1 MKTFVI
7 GSSRVTR
14 LRKFIEKGNDWN
26 LGDHVVKIQGVNGG
40 TVSSMFRKLVDIEE
54 FQPNVVFLQIG
65 SNDIGNSKV
74 TVKDVLMSIEI
85 FIDALLLLGAKCVMF
100 GLLIH
105 RDKVWAKRGLTLHE
119 NNSRM
124 DELNSGLW
132 EIRVI
137 TKLPNSEQSS

>member
-1 MKTFVI
+1 
-7 GSSRVTR
+7 
-14 LRKFIEKGNDWN
+14 

-85 FIDALLLLGAKCVMF
+85 LIDALLLLGAKCVMF
-100 GLLIH
+100 GLLIQ
-105 RDKVWAKRGLTLHE
+105 REKVWAKRGLTLHE
-119 NNSRM
+119 NNSTDRTTVYTLDFYYM
-124 DELNSGLW
+124 VAQIPIVPFLN
-132 EIRVI
+132 
-137 TKLPNSEQSS
+137 KLP